1 VGSGG
6 VRWGPAG
13 CLGGRG
19 GGEALRQVCVW
30 QKGAIRLLMMNGF
43 RSRVLSKYLVL
54 ATLEDKAKRYVRL
67 KDPFYHP
74 HDKGTLDPRNG
85 GFEFPIEDEIKEQDV
100 ILKED
105 PEDSGE

>member
-1 VGSGG
+1 M
-6 VRWGPAG
+6 P
-13 CLGGRG
+13 RG
-19 GGEALRQVCVW
+19 GGGTAAVVRVAK
-30 QKGAIRLLMMNGF
+30 KGAIRLLMMNGF